1 MSLLLVTCSG
11 RRGYEWSFSDA
22 PVLGRIDFQHAFV
35 QVPQEEPLGLRLGTT
50 EIQDEERALTVHILP
65 QNGPEQPKKPQASQ
79 NQIRNYRKPMI
90 GRSRGSQESWTDQVY
105 RDKKEARSV

>member
-1 MSLLLVTCSG
+1 MTCSG

-22 PVLGRIDFQHAFV
+22 PVFGRIDFA
-35 QVPQEEPLGLRLGTT
+35 QVPQEEPLRLRLGTT
-50 EIQDEERALTVHILP
+50 EIQDEERALTFHILP
-65 QNGPEQPKKPQASQ
+65 QNGPGQPKTPQASQ
-79 NQIRNYRKPMI
+79 NQIRNHRKPMI